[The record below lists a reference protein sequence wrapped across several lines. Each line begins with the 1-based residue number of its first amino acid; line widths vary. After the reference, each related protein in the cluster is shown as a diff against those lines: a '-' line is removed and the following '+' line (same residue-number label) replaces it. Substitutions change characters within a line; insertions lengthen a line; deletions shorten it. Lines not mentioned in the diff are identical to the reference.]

1 MVLHKILKI
10 LTLIIG
16 VVALVMGIWLFASDN
31 QSLVQ
36 PLMMLAYAV
45 VAIVLVLVAAF
56 VVKDL
61 FSGNV
66 KNTLISVGAFVLIVA
81 IAYFISDGTATEM
94 KNGEMLTANESQW
107 IGAGLRTFYILAAI
121 AVGAMIFSGIKK
133 LIKI

>member
-16 VVALVMGIWLFASDN
+16 VVALVMGIWLFATSE

-36 PLMMLAYAV
+36 PMMMLAYAV
-45 VAIVLVLVAAF
+45 LAIVLLIVAVF
-56 VVKDL
+56 VIKDL

-66 KNTLISVGAFVLIVA
+66 KNTLISVGAFIVVIA
-81 IAYFISDGTATEM
+81 IAYFLSDGTATEM
-94 KNGEMLTANESQW
+94 KNGEMLTAGESQW

-121 AVGAMIFSGIKK
+121 AIGAMIFSGIKK
-133 LIKI
+133 LIK

>member
-16 VVALVMGIWLFASDN
+16 VVALVMGIWLFASNN

-133 LIKI
+133 LIK

>member
-31 QSLVQ
+31 PSLVQ

-133 LIKI
+133 LIK

>member
-36 PLMMLAYAV
+36 PLMMLAYVV

-133 LIKI
+133 LIK

>member
-16 VVALVMGIWLFASDN
+16 VVALVMGIWLFASDD

-133 LIKI
+133 LIK

>member
-16 VVALVMGIWLFASDN
+16 VVALVMGIWLFATDK

-36 PLMMLAYAV
+36 PMMMLTYV
-45 VAIVLVLVAAF
+45 VFAIVLLLVAIF
-56 VVKDL
+56 VIKDL

-66 KNTLISVGAFVLIVA
+66 KNTLISVGAFVVVVA
-81 IAYFISDGTATEM
+81 IAYFLSDGTATEM
-94 KNGEMLTANESQW
+94 KNGEMLTASESQW

-133 LIKI
+133 LIK

>member
-133 LIKI
+133 LIK

>member
-16 VVALVMGIWLFASDN
+16 VVALIMGIWLFATSE

-36 PLMMLAYAV
+36 PMMMLAYAV
-45 VAIVLVLVAAF
+45 LAIVLLIVAVF
-56 VVKDL
+56 VIKDL

-66 KNTLISVGAFVLIVA
+66 KNTLISVGAFIVVIA
-81 IAYFISDGTATEM
+81 IAFFLSDGTATQM
-94 KNGEMLTANESQW
+94 KNGEMLTATESQW

-121 AVGAMIFSGIKK
+121 AVGAMIFSGVKK
-133 LIKI
+133 LIK